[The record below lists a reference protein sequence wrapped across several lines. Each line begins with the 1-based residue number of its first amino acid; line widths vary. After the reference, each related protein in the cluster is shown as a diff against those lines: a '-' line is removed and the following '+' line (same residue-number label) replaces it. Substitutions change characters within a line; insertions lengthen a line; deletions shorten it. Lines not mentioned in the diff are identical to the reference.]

1 MSATLTH
8 STTEHSPVRA
18 GVRTGMPIALPTF
31 LLGISFGVIALP
43 TMGSVAPVA
52 MSVLVFSG
60 AAQFASLTV
69 LAAGGAA
76 GAAIVAGILMNA
88 RWLPMGFAIGPS
100 FRGGRLA
107 RAAQG
112 QAIVDASFVL
122 SNRGDGTFD
131 RGILLGATIIQGVGW
146 VTGTLV
152 GVLAGPSLPDPRD
165 LGLDAIFP
173 AFYLYLLVHEA
184 HGRRP
189 WIVAGLGGAITLAL
203 MPAVPVGLPIIAAT
217 TAALYGLRRS

>member
-1 MSATLTH
+1 MAVATAHH
-8 STTEHSPVRA
+8 STIRA
-18 GVRTGMPIALPTF
+18 GVRTGVPIAPPTF

-60 AAQFASLTV
+60 AAQFASLSM
-69 LAAGGAA
+69 LGAGGAA
-76 GAAIVAGILMNA
+76 GAAIIAGVLMNA

-100 FRGGRLA
+100 LRGGKLA

-122 SNRGDGTFD
+122 SSRGDGTFD
-131 RGILLGATIIQGVGW
+131 RGTLLGATLIQGVGW
-146 VTGTLV
+146 VSGTLV
-152 GVLAGPSLPDPRD
+152 GVLAGPSLPDPLD
-165 LGLDAIFP
+165 LGLDAVFP

-184 HGRRP
+184 HGRRS

-203 MPAVPVGLPIIAAT
+203 IPAVPVGLPIVAAT